1 MTPEFERPYAQRII
15 LQAPP
20 WNSPKLESFVEKCIR
35 DGVILVCVVGDD
47 CVRVEDVIDELA
59 VGDGSDKSRFD
70 PDESLAEVHEFAK
83 NWTLFV
89 DPSAAVQEVRL

>member
-1 MTPEFERPYAQRII
+1 M
-15 LQAPP
+15 
-20 WNSPKLESFVEKCIR
+20 
-35 DGVILVCVVGDD
+35 
-47 CVRVEDVIDELA
+47 IDELA
-59 VGDGSDKSRFD
+59 VGDGSDKSRFELLNTTSH